1 MTPVFANLDPD
12 KPVIGR
18 TIMQGAARLFFTLA
32 IVYAICGMLLGL
44 GMAISGDHGEM
55 PTHAHIMLAG
65 WVSSALFAYFYHLF
79 PAIGGKRIAFVHFGL
94 QTASA
99 VVMMVSLFFVYG
111 GYPAVEPG
119 AAIGSIGYALGM
131 VLFAYIALPA
141 IWKA

>member
-1 MTPVFANLDPD
+1 
-12 KPVIGR
+12 
-18 TIMQGAARLFFTLA
+18 MQGAARLFFTLA
-32 IVYAICGMLLGL
+32 IVYAILGMLLGL
-44 GMAISGDHGEM
+44 SMAISQDHSEM

-79 PAIGGKRIAFVHFGL
+79 PAIGSRGIAIFHFWF

-99 VVMMVSLFFVYG
+99 VVMMVSLLFVYG
-111 GYPAVEPG
+111 GNPAIEPG

-131 VLFAYIALPA
+131 LLFAYIALPA

>member
-1 MTPVFANLDPD
+1 M
-12 KPVIGR
+12 K
-18 TIMQGAARLFFTLA
+18 GAARLFFTFA
-32 IVYAICGMLLGL
+32 IIYAVCGMLLGL
-44 GMAISGDHGEM
+44 SMAISQDHGEM

-79 PAIGGKRIAFVHFGL
+79 PAISIKPIAIFHFWF

-99 VVMMVSLFFVYG
+99 IVMMVSLFFIYG
-111 GYPAVEPG
+111 GNPAVEPG

-131 VLFAYIALPA
+131 LLFAYIALPT